1 MKTLKKINLN
11 QLDKNE
17 LEKREQLELQGGDC
31 CCGTCGGAAAP
42 EKDWESNYVYKVCP

>member
-17 LEKREQLELQGGDC
+17 LEKREQLELQVI
-31 CCGTCGGAAAP
+31 
-42 EKDWESNYVYKVCP
+42 EFV